1 MGICIYSF
9 VKNTN
14 KMIVI
19 KFTCAYEGKDAK
31 TPLFLQKHWTQEAGI
46 N

>member
-1 MGICIYSF
+1 MGIRIYSF

-14 KMIVI
+14 KVIVI

-31 TPLFLQKHWTQEAGI
+31 TPLSLQKPWTQEAGI